1 MTEKRRKVLV
11 IAPGRKTRGGITA
24 VVNSYT
30 KHPLWDSWQC
40 YWLETH
46 IDRNFWLK
54 LWYFISALGRYF
66 FILPSY
72 HIIHIHFS
80 EPVSAIR
87 KMFFMVPALVAR
99 RKVILHFHSF
109 SPDTTISS
117 RFRPLYR
124 WMFEHAHS
132 IIVLSDSW
140 KREVAN
146 ISEKQ
151 LPISVIYNPAMLRD
165 FSGGQRES
173 YILFAGTLNSRK
185 GYSDLIRAFSMVAGR
200 HPKWKLVLAGNGET
214 READVLARSLRVRD
228 KVMLPGWVSGSD
240 KEILFRKAGIFC
252 LPSYAEGF
260 PMAVIDAMSHYVP
273 VVSTPAGGV
282 TDVFRDGEEL
292 LLTNAG
298 NVYELAGKLDMMIR
312 HPVMRQ
318 RMADA
323 AGRKISAHF
332 SLEIVAGQLN
342 KLYQK
347 LNA

>member
-1 MTEKRRKVLV
+1 MN
-11 IAPGRKTRGGITA
+11 AY
-24 VVNSYT
+24 N
-30 KHPLWDSWQC
+30 
-40 YWLETH
+40 
-46 IDRNFWLK
+46 
-54 LWYFISALGRYF
+54 
-66 FILPSY
+66 
-72 HIIHIHFS
+72 IIHIHFS

-87 KMFFMVPALVAR
+87 KMFFMVPALLAR
-99 RKVILHFHSF
+99 KKLILHFHSF
-109 SPDTTISS
+109 SPETTISS

-124 WMFEHAHS
+124 WMFENAHA
-132 IIVLSDSW
+132 IVVLSESW
-140 KREVAN
+140 KREVAG

-151 LPISVIYNPAMLRD
+151 LPISVIYNPATIHD
-165 FSGGQRES
+165 SSTSNREE

-200 HPKWKLVLAGNGET
+200 HPGWKLVLAGNGET

-228 KVMLPGWVSGSD
+228 RVMLPGWVSGSD
-240 KEILFRKAGIFC
+240 KEMLFRRAGIFC

-260 PMAVIDAMSHYVP
+260 PMAVIDAMSHNVP

-282 TDVFRDGEEL
+282 TDVFKDGEEL
-292 LLTNAG
+292 LLTNPG

-332 SLEIVAGQLN
+332 SLDIVAGQLN
-342 KLYQK
+342 QLYHKLDK
-347 LNA
+347 